1 MHSLTPFGRR
11 AFRFALTGWR
21 RPSSPGHWHPFRDAA
36 CAVNSWSVSVS
47 PRLFYRTLAFAEA
60 VTWTLL
66 ILGLL
71 MKYVWVPGEVGD
83 LGVRVG
89 GTIHGFVFLAY
100 AMTAVL
106 VGLNQRWSIGLI
118 ALGVVTAVVPYATI
132 PFDLW
137 ADRTGRLNGEWRRTE
152 TDHPGD
158 KTWID
163 RLLRWFLN
171 HPVILIVLFV
181 VALVV
186 IFATLLLVGPPGGDR

>member
-1 MHSLTPFGRR
+1 M
-11 AFRFALTGWR
+11 
-21 RPSSPGHWHPFRDAA
+21 
-36 CAVNSWSVSVS
+36 SV
-47 PRLFYRTLAFAEA
+47 RLVYRTLAFAEA
-60 VTWTLL
+60 VSWTLL
-66 ILGLL
+66 IIGLL
-71 MKYVWVPGEVGD
+71 MKYVFVPGEIGD

-106 VGLNQRWSIGLI
+106 VGLNQRWSIKLI

-137 ADRTGRLNGEWRRTE
+137 ADHTGRLDGPWRRTE

-163 RLLRWFLN
+163 RLLRWFLT
-171 HPVILIVLFV
+171 HPILLIVVFV

-186 IFATLLLVGPPGGDR
+186 IFATLLVIGPPGGGDH